1 MSRGT
6 SRTLADLTPEVVY
19 ASQRPKLEPC
29 ILQRKHAKWREA
41 DVQTEELVPYHTL
54 PVRRCR
60 VISRRN
66 LGSKCPDVN
75 ERGTMYSKVK
85 CTTATFLA
93 FMHDKLSHIRA
104 ADNSA
109 AQLGLG
115 Q

>member
-6 SRTLADLTPEVVY
+6 STTLADLTPEVVY
-19 ASQRPKLEPC
+19 ASQRPKSEPC

-41 DVQTEELVPYHTL
+41 DVQADELVPYHTL
-54 PVRRCR
+54 PVRRRR

-75 ERGTMYSKVK
+75 ERGTMYSTVK